1 MGVALAVALAVF
13 LGAHVS
19 LIGGLA
25 RRRSWKGALAA
36 IAVPPLGPWWGW
48 AEGMRRRTV
57 GWLASLAVYALG
69 TILGQVLSGR

>member
-13 LGAHVS
+13 LGAHAS
-19 LIGGLA
+19 LVGGLG
-25 RRRSWKGALAA
+25 RRRSWKAALAV

-48 AEGMRRRTV
+48 AAGMRRRTV
-57 GWLASLAVYALG
+57 AWLASLAVYAMG